1 MSVYDE
7 ALPQIAVP
15 ATTSA
20 PAQAATQEIEG
31 NGISLLETL
40 GIALEAV
47 MSNKI
52 RSVLT
57 ALGVIIGVAAVVALL
72 ALGRGS
78 QDQIAE
84 RITANGAN
92 LLTIRS
98 QGQAGGGSATL
109 TVKDAELLSDPASVP
124 AAKAVSAEA
133 QSVLVLSAGSV
144 SQRTIV
150 QGVQPTYAE
159 LHNSKVAEGS
169 FIDASQ
175 SGESVVVLGAS
186 IATTL
191 FPDQSALG
199 QKIRISGQSFIV
211 TGVMA
216 TKGTGASG
224 FDDQAAFVPLELA
237 QRKLFVSRV
246 AGAGNKAAVSSIVL
260 QAKDAD
266 SVTAMQTQIE
276 QVLRTSHNLPLYG
289 GSDDFTVSNQ
299 QDLINTLTETTRTM
313 TLYLAAIAA
322 ISLIVGGIGIM
333 NIMLVSVRERTREI
347 GLRKAIGARERDILI
362 QFLFEAL
369 ALSLTGGLIGL
380 VIGVSIAVVA
390 NATGQARASVSLDSV
405 LLAVGFAVA
414 VGLFFGIEPARRAAR
429 LDPIEALR
437 YE

>member
-7 ALPQIAVP
+7 ALPPVAGP
-15 ATTSA
+15 ATEVR
-20 PAQAATQEIEG
+20 PAAEMTLEVG
-31 NGISLLETL
+31 GISVLETL
-40 GIALEAV
+40 TIAVEAV
-47 MSNKI
+47 LSNKL
-52 RSVLT
+52 RSILT

-72 ALGRGS
+72 AIGRGS
-78 QDQIAE
+78 QDRITEQ
-84 RITANGAN
+84 ITANGAN
-92 LLTIRS
+92 LLTVRS

-109 TVKDAELLSDPASVP
+109 TVADAQLLSDPATVS

-133 QSVLVLSAGSV
+133 QSVTAIVAGSK

-150 QGVQPTYAE
+150 MGVQPTYAE
-159 LHNSKVAEGS
+159 LHNSKLAEGA
-169 FIDASQ
+169 FISTDQANSA
-175 SGESVVVLGAS
+175 VVVLGAGL
-186 IATTL
+186 ATTL
-191 FPDQSALG
+191 FPDGGALG
-199 QKIRISGQSFIV
+199 QKVRISGQNFTV

-224 FDDQAAFVPLELA
+224 FDDQAAFVPLAVA

-260 QAKDAD
+260 QAKDANNL
-266 SVTAMQTQIE
+266 AALQTQIE
-276 QVLRTSHNLPLYG
+276 TVLRTSHDLPLYG
-289 GSDDFTVSNQ
+289 GSDDFTIANQ
-299 QDLINTLTETTRTM
+299 QDLITTLTETTRTM
-313 TLYLAAIAA
+313 TLYLSAIAA

-347 GLRKAIGARERDILI
+347 GLRKAIGARERDILT

-380 VIGVSIAVVA
+380 AIGVGIAVGA
-390 NATGQARASVSLDSV
+390 NATGQARAAVSIESV

-414 VGLFFGIEPARRAAR
+414 VGLFFGIEPARRAAK